1 MNTITLTPAQ
11 IRGLKLAK
19 EGDLFPQE
27 ANKWTHLNAAV
38 TYARNDRF
46 RERPQKIQFL
56 TTATLDT
63 LRELGLLRSLNPDV
77 KTEEAAHGIT
87 MVGKIWLLKNK

>member
-1 MNTITLTPAQ
+1 
-11 IRGLKLAK
+11 
-19 EGDLFPQE
+19 
-27 ANKWTHLNAAV
+27 
-38 TYARNDRF
+38 
-46 RERPQKIQFL
+46 
-56 TTATLDT
+56 